1 MCGRR
6 NIRKVYTMLVYE
18 NNAEF
23 LVKYVGTLTI
33 RNNIALAVKQLNRI
47 VGWGSEPFKN
57 GFRHLRA
64 LQADPFERSLA

>member
-1 MCGRR
+1 
-6 NIRKVYTMLVYE
+6 MLVYE
-18 NNAEF
+18 NNTKF
-23 LVKYVGTLTI
+23 LVKYVGTLTV
-33 RNNIALAVKQLNRI
+33 RNNVALAVKQLNRI